1 MLYCHKHCYIAK
13 GTWAIVIEICSFV
26 LMVIVSTRHM
36 SSHALAAHHTKQSLS
51 LAHRCCV
58 HYVSLVALMLF
69 IHHYTYSFMLCSYH
83 RFAQLLYFLRR
94 SYFERSPGILCFY
107 SVFFTIPCIF
117 WHHSRRR
124 ELCCILHNNISIL
137 SSLTTSLMCWLLQHY
152 LHPFLHVPFSKKHS
166 APISLCSKLTK
177 NRLYSTLFLSHL
189 YPAWVSHGTKNTP
202 LFAVYMCYPYLLTF
216 ACQRDESGSHELSG
230 HYFLRSRYSPLA
242 VSTEITSP
250 VLIKAGT
257 LTTRPVSSVA
267 SLSTLLVVSP
277 FTTSSV

>member
-1 MLYCHKHCYIAK
+1 
-13 GTWAIVIEICSFV
+13 
-26 LMVIVSTRHM
+26 MVIVFTWHVRSF
-36 SSHALAAHHTKQSLS
+36 ALAAHHVKHSLS
-51 LAHRCCV
+51 LPHRCCV
-58 HYVSLVALMLF
+58 HYTPLVALLLF

-94 SYFERSPGILCFY
+94 SYFERSPSILCFF

-117 WHHSRRR
+117 WHHPRRR

-152 LHPFLHVPFSKKHS
+152 LYPFLHVPFSKKHS
-166 APISLCSKLTK
+166 APISLCSKLAK
-177 NRLYSTLFLSHL
+177 IVSTLRCFYHISRILQPKHHTAQKIHRFSRC
-189 YPAWVSHGTKNTP
+189 
-202 LFAVYMCYPYLLTF
+202 MCAIPTILPYLTF
-216 ACQRDESGSHELSG
+216 AGKRDESGSHELSG

-257 LTTRPVSSVA
+257 LTTRPVSNVA